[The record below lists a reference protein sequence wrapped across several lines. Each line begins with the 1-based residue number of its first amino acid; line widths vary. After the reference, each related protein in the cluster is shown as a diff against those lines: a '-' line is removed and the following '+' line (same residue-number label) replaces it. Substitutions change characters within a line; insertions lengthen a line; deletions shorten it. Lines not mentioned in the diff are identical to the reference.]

1 MKRSSPI
8 LLAGLAAVAILALY
22 VSPAITQD
30 SAVGSLYVSPS
41 LLGRAE
47 MAGQFSAPTLLVQ
60 GKPFS
65 EYAIIPPKAPDY
77 REYYGFGLPAYPPYG
92 SAGGSKSYFP
102 YGGRYPSY
110 GDSLYKYRACPP
122 WATYPYEC

>member
-1 MKRSSPI
+1 MKQSLVLI
-8 LLAGLAAVAILALY
+8 AGLAAVTILALH
-22 VSPAITQD
+22 VSPAVTQER
-30 SAVGSLYVSPS
+30 VGTSPYVSQL
-41 LLGRAE
+41 LLGSVE
-47 MAGQFSAPTLLVQ
+47 MAEQSLAPFRLVQ
-60 GKPFS
+60 GKHYN
-65 EYAIIPPKAPDY
+65 EYTLMPPKAPDY

-102 YGGRYPSY
+102 YDGRYPSY